1 MLTSAESPLA
11 RAALAIAR
19 AGLGPPLQVVAGPG
33 RLTLDM
39 RRCAVI
45 VDAGAWVLGQLAW
58 RASIDARW
66 GVLGGD
72 EGFQWVAPHEWSPKD
87 GDTLVVPALG
97 LHHAGGVAGLIEVVS
112 RLLDPDGGCPWDLE
126 QTHHTLKKHLLE
138 ESYEVLD
145 AIDAGD
151 LERLREELGD
161 VLLQPLMHA
170 EIDRRAGEYA
180 GIEQVAHEAAE
191 KLVRRHPHVFGDT
204 EVADAQEVLRNW
216 DRIKQHEKGGEP
228 RSILEGVPRGM
239 ASLLRA
245 YEISKRAARV
255 GFEWPDVEAVFDKL
269 HEEERELRAELV
281 SRDAARIEAEV
292 GDLLFTVVNLAR
304 WGKVEPEEALRSMLN
319 RFTDRFQRMEREAE
333 KPLRDLSAQEWDDLW
348 TRAKAD
354 SA

>member
-1 MLTSAESPLA
+1 MPTSAETQLA
-11 RAALAIAR
+11 RAAQAIEL
-19 AGLGPPLQVVAGPG
+19 AGLGPPLQVVLGPG
-33 RLTLDM
+33 RLTLDA

-45 VDAGAWVLGQLAW
+45 LDAGPWVTGQLAW
-58 RASIDARW
+58 RAAIDSRW
-66 GVLGGD
+66 GVLASD
-72 EGFQWVAPHEWSPKD
+72 DRFVW
-87 GDTLVVPALG
+87 VVPGEWVPGEGDALVIPA
-97 LHHAGGVAGLIEVVS
+97 LDVHHAGGVAGLVEVVA

-151 LERLREELGD
+151 MVRLREELGD

-170 EIDRRAGEYA
+170 EIDRRAGEHA

-216 DRIKQHEKGGEP
+216 DRIKQHEKGAEP
-228 RSILEGVPRGM
+228 RSILAGVPREM
-239 ASLLRA
+239 AALLRA

-269 HEEERELRAELV
+269 HEEERELRAEFA
-281 SRDAARIEAEV
+281 SGDAARIEAEV

-304 WGKVEPEEALRSMLN
+304 WGKVEPEEALRTMLN
-319 RFTDRFQRMEREAE
+319 RFTDRFQRMELEAD
-333 KPLRDLSAQEWDDLW
+333 KPLRELTAQQWDELW
-348 TRAKAD
+348 NRAKNE
-354 SA
+354 SG